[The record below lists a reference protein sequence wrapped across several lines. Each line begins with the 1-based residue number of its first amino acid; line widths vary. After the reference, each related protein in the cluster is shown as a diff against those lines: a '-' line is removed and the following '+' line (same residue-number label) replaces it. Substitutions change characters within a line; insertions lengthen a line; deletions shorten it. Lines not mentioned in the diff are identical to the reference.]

1 MPISRTDQDLDRS
14 PYRTIWTLSWPQ
26 ILMMVFHFLIGF
38 VDVWAAGRINREVQ
52 ASLGIITQ
60 SLFFFLILATAVA
73 NGGVAAIGQSLG
85 AKKPGRAQRYVGL
98 CLLLAAISG
107 SLILAVG
114 LPLRHA
120 LLNALQVPDPIRPV
134 TEYFLFV
141 FLLLLPPY
149 YLLII
154 LNAVFRARKQVLFP
168 LYSMAVVT
176 LVNTL
181 GDLGLGLG
189 WWGLPRLGFAGLAWA
204 TFGSITLGAA
214 VNVVALWKEG
224 LLSRSTFA
232 PWRWVRCA
240 LPYLWKVGWPSVVFQ
255 VVWHSGY
262 LVLYAITASLP
273 YGSVVALAGMS
284 AGLRVESL
292 LFLPA
297 FALNMTAGI
306 LVGHSL
312 GAGRF
317 QEAKSYGYRILLA
330 GLAMV
335 TVMALVLW
343 QVLEPVAAFLA
354 PDPAVAREAVN
365 YLFWNLLAIPF
376 TLTSMVLAGAFN
388 GAGAAFLNMLT
399 MGLATW
405 GLRLPLAYVL
415 GHEVFESATGVWIS
429 MLASQAVQS
438 SFLLYI
444 FAFKDWSCH
453 SMIKPKHCNTKET
466 AHESRL

>member
-1 MPISRTDQDLDRS
+1 MTAPMAQDLDRS

-52 ASLGIITQ
+52 ASLGLIAQ

-85 AKKPGRAQRYVGL
+85 AGKTARARRYVGL
-98 CLLLAAISG
+98 CLLLAAVSG
-107 SLILAVG
+107 GLILILG
-114 LPLRHA
+114 LPLKN
-120 LLNALQVPDPIRPV
+120 LLLSALQVPEAIRPV

-141 FLLLLPPY
+141 YLLLLPFY
-149 YLLII
+149 YVLII
-154 LNAVFRARKQVLFP
+154 LNAVFRARKQVFFP
-168 LYSMAVVT
+168 LYSMAAVT
-176 LVNTL
+176 LANTV

-189 WWGLPRLGFAGLAWA
+189 WWGLPRLGFQGLAWA
-204 TFGSITLGAA
+204 TFGSIALGAA
-214 VNVVALWKEG
+214 VNVIALWKEG
-224 LLSRSTFA
+224 LLARSTFA
-232 PWRWVRCA
+232 PWRWTKRA
-240 LPYLWKVGWPSVVFQ
+240 LPYLWKVGWPSVIFQ

-273 YGSVVALAGMS
+273 HGSVIALAGMS
-284 AGLRVESL
+284 AGIRVESL

-317 QEAKSYGYRILLA
+317 QEARAYGYRILLA

-335 TVMALVLW
+335 TVMALALW
-343 QVLEPVAAFLA
+343 QFLEPVAAFLA
-354 PDPAVAREAVN
+354 PDPAVAKEAVN

-388 GAGAAFLNMLT
+388 GAGAAFLNMLA

-415 GHEVFESATGVWIS
+415 GHKVFESASGIWIS
-429 MLASQAVQS
+429 MLASQGVQS
-438 SFLLYI
+438 LVLLYV

-453 SMIKPKHCNTKET
+453 GMIKPKHCNNKDA
-466 AHESRL
+466 AHGSRV